1 MVSDRNTVAEAREQL
16 YWKMDLKWAMSTM
29 RNDEI
34 TFFFSMKLYA
44 ILENCMEVTVKQ
56 RSTIVQ
62 TESGRK
68 Y

>member
-1 MVSDRNTVAEAREQL
+1 
-16 YWKMDLKWAMSTM
+16 M

>member
-1 MVSDRNTVAEAREQL
+1 MGSDRNSVAEAWKQL

-34 TFFFSMKLYA
+34 IFFPMKLYA
-44 ILENCMEVTVKQ
+44 VLENYMELMVKQ

>member
-1 MVSDRNTVAEAREQL
+1 
-16 YWKMDLKWAMSTM
+16 MSTM

-34 TFFFSMKLYA
+34 IFFSMKLYA
-44 ILENCMEVTVKQ
+44 ILENYMELMVKQ